1 VIIVDKTTRKILD
14 IVRDVAILHRD
25 NAR

>member
-1 VIIVDKTTRKILD
+1 VIILDKTTRKILD
-14 IVRDVAILHRD
+14 IVRDGAILHRD